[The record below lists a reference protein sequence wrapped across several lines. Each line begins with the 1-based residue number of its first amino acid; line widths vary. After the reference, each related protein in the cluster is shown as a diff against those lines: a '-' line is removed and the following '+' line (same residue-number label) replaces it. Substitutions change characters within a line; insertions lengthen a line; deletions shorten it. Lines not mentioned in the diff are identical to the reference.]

1 MFREKDEIMSG
12 GEGTNL
18 NSKQRRVKKGRRHFT
33 RYVHNY
39 TWYTQFQVHSKIKN
53 IRKSLYPD
61 TRTDPKRGIY
71 EPTKNFKPISVL
83 LSVAQNRI

>member
-1 MFREKDEIMSG
+1 MSG

-39 TWYTQFQVHSKIKN
+39 TWYTISSSFKN
-53 IRKSLYPD
+53 QKHPFTIF
-61 TRTDPKRGIY
+61 
-71 EPTKNFKPISVL
+71 EPNPTSI
-83 LSVAQNRI
+83 